1 MFCDRLGVLPLFFG
15 FKRNKPRKHAA
26 LKEEIK
32 EAIIS
37 AIKKKTFCGGL
48 FYYWSNM
55 I

>member
-37 AIKKKTFCGGL
+37 AIKKKHFVAVFFITGQT
-48 FYYWSNM
+48 
-55 I
+55 